1 MKKNNYLFHITLSLL
16 AVLLAGCSNDDKQI
30 RAAAQGYLDAMGNY
44 RPADARPYATEE
56 TCNVTLAFFEM
67 LMQHTDPSVYANN
80 IPATITL
87 GDITIAEDTLATVA
101 FHKHTPS
108 KEQDGEVTLVCRDGQ
123 WRVRA
128 SGDRGSR
135 HVERRRIAPHF
146 LQGADRRDAPQRAAG
161 PVGDFRG
168 ATAPPRC

>member
-123 WRVRA
+123 WRVHQVIEVPDMLKGGESPRTF
-128 SGDRGSR
+128 SK
-135 HVERRRIAPHF
+135 EQIEEMRRNGQQAR
-146 LQGADRRDAPQRAAG
+146 
-161 PVGDFRG
+161 
-168 ATAPPRC
+168 